1 MTALKISLRGKD
13 GGGGKEGDMNY
24 RNEVEKILWE
34 HWVEADEISMSKIAD
49 KIVALRDEQL
59 RLVSNQRNAL
69 MEDDAKLKRI
79 IHELIDVLEKTNYG
93 KELK

>member
-49 KIVALRDEQL
+49 KIVALRDDE
-59 RLVSNQRNAL
+59 NKQRNTKIIEL
-69 MEDDAKLKRI
+69 EEMVVDMHKEIYKLEGAKN
-79 IHELIDVLEKTNYG
+79 E
-93 KELK
+93 

>member
-34 HWVEADEISMSKIAD
+34 HWVVADEISMSKIAD
-49 KIVALRDEQL
+49 KIVALRDDE
-59 RLVSNQRNAL
+59 NKQRNTKIIEL
-69 MEDDAKLKRI
+69 EEMVVDMHKEIYKLEGAKN
-79 IHELIDVLEKTNYG
+79 E
-93 KELK
+93 